1 MQFLLY
7 YQRKNWGETEQA
19 VLLLIEGMGLSQH
32 RETFRWMQI
41 RIFWVLEWR
50 KCLAH
55 SVPHWLQP
63 PRSQWTKWGLGGPG
77 ACVPAVLEPEP
88 RQAGP
93 AGTRTQT
100 TSCGVLGP
108 APGPPGRK
116 LRLRELVIIPAFRD
130 CCAVQSNNTSEN
142 VIDGGEKKMQQFL

>member
-1 MQFLLY
+1 
-7 YQRKNWGETEQA
+7 
-19 VLLLIEGMGLSQH
+19 MG
-32 RETFRWMQI
+32 
-41 RIFWVLEWR
+41 V
-50 KCLAH
+50 
-55 SVPHWLQP
+55 
-63 PRSQWTKWGLGGPG
+63 GGPG
-77 ACVPAVLEPEP
+77 ARGPAVLEPEP

-130 CCAVQSNNTSEN
+130 YCADQSNNISEN
-142 VIDGGEKKMQQFL
+142 IIDGGEKEIQQFPWVS